1 MIKRIILLLNL
12 ITAFFCLQAQQPDYT
27 GVWRGKFYD
36 NAGFGLSSDPYKF
49 EVQIAQSGKGLV
61 GVTYSYLST
70 VFYGKASHNGYIK
83 ADANKIVVQETSL
96 MELKSSNGQA
106 CLMTCNMRYSKVGND
121 EFLEGTYTAVDK
133 DNGSACPGGYVKL
146 KKVPTSDFYIEKEV
160 KKKLDENLKKK
171 LARNKP
177 ATPTPKPPVP
187 KPVVKTTPKP
197 VTPPKPPVTKPVVKA
212 PVKTPVKPPEKIKPP
227 PPPQKPVVK
236 KITPPP
242 VKKDTSV
249 AVKPP
254 PAPVKKDPP
263 PVVVKKD
270 PPPAPPVIK
279 ERINEV
285 VQTIRIPDTNQVLVN
300 LYDYGEVD
308 GDIITVF
315 IDGREVVSKQM
326 LRTTPISIPIKVSA
340 DDPEHTLTMVA
351 ENLGTIPPN
360 TALMVVK
367 VGAQRHEAKIESTE
381 QKNAVVKFVYK
392 PN

>member
-12 ITAFFCLQAQQPDYT
+12 IAAACCLHAQQPDYT

-70 VFYGKASHNGYIK
+70 IFYGKASHNGYIK
-83 ADANKIVVQETSL
+83 ADAGKIVIQETSL

-146 KKVPTSDFYIEKEV
+146 KKVPTSDFYIEKDV
-160 KKKLDENLKKK
+160 KKKMDENLKKK
-171 LARNKP
+171 LASNKP
-177 ATPTPKPPVP
+177 KTPAPKPPAT
-187 KPVVKTTPKP
+187 KPVLKTTPKP
-197 VTPPKPPVTKPVVKA
+197 VAPPKPPVTKPLVKA

-227 PPPQKPVVK
+227 QPPQKPVVK

-242 VKKDTSV
+242 PVKKDTSV
-249 AVKPP
+249 AVIPP
-254 PAPVKKDPP
+254 PVPVKKNPP
-263 PVVVKKD
+263 PVVKKD

-279 ERINEV
+279 ERVNEV
-285 VQTIRIPDTNQVLVN
+285 VKTIRIPDTNEVSIN

-315 IDGREVVSKQM
+315 LDGREVVSKQM
-326 LRTTPISIPIKVSA
+326 LRTTPISITIKLNA
-340 DDPEHTLTMVA
+340 MQPEHILTMVA

-367 VGAQRHEAKIESTE
+367 TGKQRFEATIESTE

-392 PN
+392 PD